1 MNTENMERLQI
12 PWLFLGPTGS
22 GKLTQ
27 ARKWIEAAHG
37 ISLKLPLESRTFTVG
52 DGYEARVLASPYHF
66 EIDIPNLSM
75 QDKQIIG
82 ELLTTFFSSGDVF
95 SSLRSG
101 NRKLVILRRAHSL
114 SLPAAIRVRA
124 ILQQYILPPEGGG
137 MIWITAREMSGSL
150 AILEDAFVRY
160 RVPRMSFDT
169 WSKHPEIPTSL
180 QTREAWDRC
189 NGRPERVQE
198 ILKFFPDG
206 CIPVWPRRIQ
216 DFYNEMME
224 ILIRDALAPKTPSL
238 DIVSWIR
245 GRIYQ
250 ALSLCQNGPDI
261 IDSYASALQYHA
273 HLLEPQLYWK
283 AVRSLTSA
291 EPHTSYRTPLSLE
304 AALLNLYEVI
314 RANKTACIEKPSA
327 ITKAPH
333 AATVAT
339 AATAATVATAATA
352 TTATTPTNEV
362 RFDMGTSSINSAE
375 SSVVVTAAAAA
386 SNTKSGRRRAAPRK
400 KKVGE

>member
-1 MNTENMERLQI
+1 MERLQI
-12 PWLFLGPTGS
+12 PWLILGPTGS

-37 ISLKLPLESRTFTVG
+37 VNLKLPLESRTFSVG

-114 SLPAAIRVRA
+114 SLPAAIRVRS
-124 ILQQYILPPEGGG
+124 ILQQYVLPPDAGG
-137 MIWITAREMSGSL
+137 MIWVTAREMSGSL

-160 RVPRMSFDT
+160 RVPRISLDS
-169 WSKHPEIPTSL
+169 WISNPAIPTIL
-180 QTREAWDRC
+180 QTHEAWDRC

-198 ILKFFPDG
+198 MIKFFPDG
-206 CIPVWPRRIQ
+206 RIPAWPRRVQ

-224 ILIRDALAPKTPSL
+224 ILIREALAPKKPNL
-238 DIVSWIR
+238 AVVEWIR

-261 IDSYASALQYHA
+261 IDSYAAAIQHHA
-273 HLLEPQLYWK
+273 KLLEPQLFWK
-283 AVRSLTSA
+283 AMSSLTLA

-304 AALLNLYEVI
+304 AALLNLFDVVC
-314 RANKTACIEKPSA
+314 ANKTLSLEKPSSIA
-327 ITKAPH
+327 KAH
-333 AATVAT
+333 GAVS
-339 AATAATVATAATA
+339 
-352 TTATTPTNEV
+352 PTNEV
-362 RFDMGTSSINSAE
+362 RFDMGASP
-375 SSVVVTAAAAA
+375 VVSTTETIAVAVGTT

-400 KKVGE
+400 KKVWE

>member
-1 MNTENMERLQI
+1 MERLQI
-12 PWLFLGPTGS
+12 PWLFIGPTGS

-27 ARKWIEAAHG
+27 ARRWIEAAHG
-37 ISLKLPLESRTFTVG
+37 ISLKLPLECRTFTIG

-82 ELLTTFFSSGDVF
+82 ELLTTFFASGDVF
-95 SSLRSG
+95 SSLQNG

-137 MIWITAREMSGSL
+137 MIWMTAREMSGSL
-150 AILEDAFVRY
+150 AILEDAFVRF
-160 RVPRMSFDT
+160 RVPRIRLDEWKT
-169 WSKHPEIPTSL
+169 HPQIPAVL
-180 QTREAWDRC
+180 QTAEAWDRC
-189 NGRPERVQE
+189 NGRIERVKD
-198 ILKFFPDG
+198 ILQFFPEG
-206 CIPVWPRRIQ
+206 RISAWPRRVQ

-224 ILIRDALAPKTPSL
+224 IIIRHALSSKAPSL
-238 DIVSWIR
+238 DIVYWIR

-261 IDSYASALQYHA
+261 IDSYAAAIQYHA
-273 HLLEPQLYWK
+273 ALLEPQLFW
-283 AVRSLTSA
+283 ACMASLVNS

-304 AALLNLYEVI
+304 AALLNLFEVL
-314 RANKTACIEKPSA
+314 RANKTVDLVTPCKEKSEKPEPL
-327 ITKAPH
+327 TKAH
-333 AATVAT
+333 EAVSLS
-339 AATAATVATAATA
+339 
-352 TTATTPTNEV
+352 NEL
-362 RFDMGTSSINSAE
+362 RFDMGAPAPVGTEAIT
-375 SSVVVTAAAAA
+375 VAAGTT

-400 KKVGE
+400 KKTGEQ

>member
-1 MNTENMERLQI
+1 MERLQI
-12 PWLFLGPTGS
+12 PWLFQGPTGS

-37 ISLKLPLESRTFTVG
+37 VTLKLPLESRTFTVG
-52 DGYEARVLASPYHF
+52 DGYEARVLASPFHF

-114 SLPAAIRVRA
+114 SLPAAIRVRS
-124 ILQQYILPPEGGG
+124 ILQQYVLPPDAGG
-137 MIWITAREMSGSL
+137 MIWLTAREMTGSL
-150 AILEDAFVRY
+150 ALLEDAFVRY
-160 RVPRMSFDT
+160 RVPRMSLDT
-169 WSKHPEIPTSL
+169 WITRPEIPSIL

-189 NGRPERVQE
+189 NGRPERIQE
-198 ILKFFPDG
+198 IIKFFPDG
-206 CIPVWPRRIQ
+206 RIPAWPRRIQ

-224 ILIRDALAPKTPSL
+224 ILIREALSPKTPTL
-238 DIVSWIR
+238 EIVAWIR

-250 ALSLCQNGPDI
+250 ALSLCQNAPDI
-261 IDSYASALQYHA
+261 IDSYAAAIQHHA
-273 HLLEPQLYWK
+273 KLLEPTLFWK
-283 AVRSLTSA
+283 AMSSLTLA

-304 AALLNLYEVI
+304 AALLNLFEVL
-314 RANKTACIEKPSA
+314 RANKTVNLEKPDPL
-327 ITKAPH
+327 TKAH
-333 AATVAT
+333 AAVS
-339 AATAATVATAATA
+339 
-352 TTATTPTNEV
+352 PTNEV
-362 RFDMGTSSINSAE
+362 RFDMDTSPIISATEKITVAMGT
-375 SSVVVTAAAAA
+375 T
-386 SNTKSGRRRAAPRK
+386 SNAKSGRRRAAPRK